1 MDGVKTDKIRVL
13 TTKDEYLHQGV
24 VTELEECL
32 ADVKANPRIK
42 TVIVCMEDRAGNLTT
57 RWTGYDDRAL
67 FGSRLVLAGIRR
79 MGFKTGE

>member
-1 MDGVKTDKIRVL
+1 MADKITVL
-13 TTKDEYLHQGV
+13 TTKNEFWHQDA

-32 ADVKANPRIK
+32 ADVKANPRIS
-42 TVIVCMEDRAGNLTT
+42 TVMVCMEDRSRGLIT
-57 RWTGYDDRAL
+57 RWSGCEDRAL